1 MLPPYVRAA
10 QQWFNAPVLDCVRMV
25 TTLVRTP
32 FVLVVV
38 VSCQNVTEDDV
49 TRMVDTEVARQLES
63 IELIQ
68 GPQGVPG
75 SQGPRGEQGIPGT
88 PADDVLAD
96 IGQLLASLRSDLN
109 REIDQKVQ
117 DEVAA
122 EIGVLSREIRN
133 GAIDEIFVGIEALCE
148 DILSTWAFDHCLDVE
163 DIKTDLQGLELELWE
178 VESKL
183 YRVEQDL
190 NSLCKVI
197 KEGEASSIVSFSE
210 SSRLPC

>member
-1 MLPPYVRAA
+1 MLPPYVRTA
-10 QQWFNAPVLDCVRMV
+10 QQWFNAPVLDRVPMV
-25 TTLVRTP
+25 TTLVRIL

-63 IELIQ
+63 IDLIQ

-75 SQGPRGEQGIPGT
+75 SQGPRGELGIPGT
-88 PADDVLAD
+88 PADDVLAEVS
-96 IGQLLASLRSDLN
+96 QLLTSLRSDLN
-109 REIDQKVQ
+109 REIDQRVQ
-117 DEVAA
+117 DQVAA
-122 EIGVLSREIRN
+122 KIGVLSREVRN

-148 DILSTWAFDHCLDVE
+148 DILRTWAFDHCLDVE
-163 DIKTDLQGLELELWE
+163 DIKTDLQGLGLELWE

-190 NSLCKVI
+190 DSLCKVI
-197 KEGEASSIVSFSE
+197 KEGGVVSLPE